1 MHKKIVTLGIKKLPG
16 LLYYVKKIIDDKYY
30 VYSQIPKQVM
40 TKQVIAQVKFNRMP
54 NCMYIIDSD
63 GDIAECSTARKKPK
77 KTVAPKSNG
86 YAATQHPTNQVNS
99 TVHVNDGNCS
109 ATPIIPSNQIDYIAI
124 VLDSSASMRSI
135 QYDAKAM
142 FDLIVTNI
150 KNNASKNKI
159 YLSLY
164 TFDSGIQ
171 TVLQAVDVTSIA
183 NVTRLINYS
192 PNGHATA
199 IFNAT
204 TQVINDFEAIRKSY
218 SATDNVSFVINIIT
232 DGENNAGN
240 ISAANLNQYMQ
251 SMQNTDKYTFA
262 FMLPVGFKNKF
273 CSTFQIPSGNVAEWE
288 QNSKGTQAASTIST
302 QSFNQYFATRSAGAT
317 STKTFYSNAAN
328 ITQQDLS
335 KLTNIAHQIKT
346 YPVKAETE
354 LRDFC
359 IQVTGSPFV
368 KGAPFYQLTKPE
380 KIVQSYKTILIRK
393 KKTREIYAGPEART
407 LLGLPIGVDIRL
419 NPGNHADYDIFIQ
432 SFSVNR
438 KLVRGTD
445 LIYWIK

>member
-86 YAATQHPTNQVNS
+86 YVVTQHHQQANKVNPTVY
-99 TVHVNDGNCS
+99 VNDGNCS
-109 ATPIIPSNQIDYIAI
+109 AAPVVPSSQIDYIAI

-204 TQVINDFEAIRKSY
+204 TQVINDFESIRKSY
-218 SATDNVSFVINIIT
+218 
-232 DGENNAGN
+232 
-240 ISAANLNQYMQ
+240 
-251 SMQNTDKYTFA
+251 
-262 FMLPVGFKNKF
+262 
-273 CSTFQIPSGNVAEWE
+273 
-288 QNSKGTQAASTIST
+288 
-302 QSFNQYFATRSAGAT
+302 
-317 STKTFYSNAAN
+317 
-328 ITQQDLS
+328 
-335 KLTNIAHQIKT
+335 
-346 YPVKAETE
+346 
-354 LRDFC
+354 
-359 IQVTGSPFV
+359 
-368 KGAPFYQLTKPE
+368 
-380 KIVQSYKTILIRK
+380 
-393 KKTREIYAGPEART
+393 
-407 LLGLPIGVDIRL
+407 
-419 NPGNHADYDIFIQ
+419 
-432 SFSVNR
+432 
-438 KLVRGTD
+438 
-445 LIYWIK
+445 